1 MDKAQ
6 RPKILIVDDEPFNI
20 DFLEQEFEELNC
32 NTIRAGNGQEALEQV
47 AVENPDIILLDI
59 MMPEMDGFE
68 VLAQLKANPHW
79 RHIPVIIISAMHELD
94 SVVKGIQLGAE
105 DYLPKPFSEV
115 LLKARMSACLERK
128 RLRDQEQLY
137 LRALER
143 ELEIGHEI
151 QAGFLPDKIPQL
163 PGWEMVAH
171 FQAAR
176 EVAGDFYDVFTLPAE
191 ARIGLVVADV
201 SDKGVGAALYMTLF
215 RSLLRAL
222 SNLEFFANLPD
233 LSTELWPVLPGG
245 DSSRPGPGTDGA
257 TRLKNAVTLTNNYVA
272 YTHDRANMFVTFF
285 FGLLD
290 PLNGCLTYIN
300 AGHEPPLVLDRA
312 GVKFRLMPTGP
323 IVGIFPN
330 IDYRVAEVYLEQGD
344 ILLAFTDGVT
354 DAQNSAEQMFT
365 KEKLLALL
373 EPATSSA
380 NVLLSRIETAL
391 HGHIGEAPQYDDI
404 TMLVVQRL
412 PVVAPG

>member
-32 NTIRAGNGQEALEQV
+32 NTVRAGNGQEALRQV
-47 AVENPDIILLDI
+47 AAENPDIILLDI

-68 VLAQLKANPHW
+68 VLAQLKINPHW
-79 RHIPVIIISAMHELD
+79 RHIPVIIISAMHDLD
-94 SVVKGIQLGAE
+94 SVVKGIQLGAD
-105 DYLPKPFSEV
+105 DYLPKPFDEV

-163 PGWEMVAH
+163 PGWEMVAY

-176 EVAGDFYDVFTLPAE
+176 EVAGDFYDVFALPAE
-191 ARIGLVVADV
+191 ARLGLVIADV

-233 LSTELWPVLPGG
+233 LSTELWSAPL
-245 DSSRPGPGTDGA
+245 RPGSRVDSA

-290 PLNGCLTYIN
+290 PLSGCLTYIN
-300 AGHEPPLVLDRA
+300 AGHEPPLILGRA
-312 GVKFRLMPTGP
+312 GVKSQLRPTGP

-330 IDYRVAEVYLEQGD
+330 IDFRVEEVYLEQGD
-344 ILLAFTDGVT
+344 ILLAFTDGVP
-354 DAQNSAEQMFT
+354 DAQNSAGQMFT

-373 EPATSSA
+373 EPAASSA
-380 NVLLSRIETAL
+380 GALLSRIETAL
-391 HGHIGEAPQYDDI
+391 RGHIGEAPQYDDI
-404 TMLVVQRL
+404 TMLVVQHL